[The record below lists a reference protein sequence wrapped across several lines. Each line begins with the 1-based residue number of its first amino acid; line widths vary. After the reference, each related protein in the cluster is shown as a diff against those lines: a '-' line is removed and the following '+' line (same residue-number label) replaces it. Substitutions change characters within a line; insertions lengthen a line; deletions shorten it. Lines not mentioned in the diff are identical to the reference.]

1 MTAFTGAA
9 QRPFRSH
16 LNREDSMNQKEKM
29 SLAIKEPVKGPA
41 RLGVPE
47 QSLSNPPDRRTLTAI
62 KSMTEELTSL
72 QTSQQQIDRAMQLGV
87 NGVEVMASTGFASY
101 LEGLYGAEKMK
112 IAGFDARLIG
122 GGAGIVYGLYDV
134 LFGKPD
140 STLSNHVFGVSVGT
154 LASYVANLMAEKGR
168 EQAVKSGQGAS
179 VAPALKGDP
188 LVHVPG
194 EEELSGEPRQNL
206 LPAPGQRQNPSEV
219 PTQQL
224 AGDLQA
230 IFTQPEHLQVI
241 LSALKES
248 HAQKQAQMMAQNT
261 QSSEEFK
268 RSIVEEV
275 MNRLSPQNP
284 KRSTDVLVTP
294 ETAGTR
300 EIHARPGYDRS
311 PSISI
316 MNPDNG
322 LPRAR

>member
-1 MTAFTGAA
+1 
-9 QRPFRSH
+9 
-16 LNREDSMNQKEKM
+16 MNQKEKM

-47 QSLSNPPDRRTLTAI
+47 QSLSTPPDRRTLTAI

-87 NGVEVMASTGFASY
+87 NSVEVMASTGFASY

-112 IAGFDARLIG
+112 IAGFDARLLG
-122 GGAGIVYGLYDV
+122 GGAGIIYGLYDV

-140 STLSNHVFGVSVGT
+140 STHANHVFGLSVGT
-154 LASYVANLMAEKGR
+154 LSSYLANVMAEKGR
-168 EQAVKSGQGAS
+168 EQAIKSGQGAPAS
-179 VAPALKGDP
+179 PALKGDF

-194 EEELSGEPRQNL
+194 EEELSGEPRTNL
-206 LPAPGQRQNPSEV
+206 LPAPGQRPNPSGV

-230 IFTQPEHLQVI
+230 IFTHPEQLQVI
-241 LSALKES
+241 LSALKELQ
-248 HAQKQAQMMAQNT
+248 AQKQAQATAQNM
-261 QSSEEFK
+261 QSSEEFR
-268 RSIVEEV
+268 RSIVEEL
-275 MNRLSPQNP
+275 MNRLSAQNS
-284 KRSTDVLVTP
+284 KQRADVLVTP

-311 PSISI
+311 PGVPL
-316 MNPDNG
+316 MNQDNG